1 MKFTDEFKKWKKE
14 IYDPEIG
21 TTDNKNAI
29 KTPFFATLSPK
40 KGMRGFVRDK

>member
-29 KTPFFATLSPK
+29 K
-40 KGMRGFVRDK
+40 KGMGGFVIDI